1 MGRSVSSNP
10 GSSTWELCGRG
21 KVTYTLC
28 AQFPDDYS
36 LRGLLWVDRMLHM
49 GLGT

>member
-1 MGRSVSSNP
+1 MGRSVSSNHR
-10 GSSTWELCGRG
+10 SSTWELCGLG
-21 KVTYTLC
+21 KVTYTLR

-36 LRGLLWVDRMLHM
+36 LRGLLLGDRMLHM